1 MTERDFLATSFVKMS
16 KNMDV
21 LLVLIS
27 CMLAGEQNC
36 CSASGIRQLTIH
48 CEKTY
53 RERRGFTVIIIHPC
67 LCTF

>member
-53 RERRGFTVIIIHPC
+53 RER
-67 LCTF
+67 